1 MKILLANKFY
11 YPRGGDCTYIL
22 NLRNLLESHG
32 HETAVFAMQY
42 PENIPS
48 PWSGYFPSEIK
59 FTPGLK
65 MLEAFFRPF
74 GTGEVKRKFTKLL
87 DDFRP
92 DIVHLG
98 NIHTQLSPVLAKIAH
113 GKGIKVVWTLHDYK
127 LLCPRYDCLRNG
139 ATLCEACFS
148 DKHKVLEYKC
158 MKNSRIASYIAY
170 REALK
175 WPREKLEN
183 YTDAFISPSRFLK
196 DKMVQGGFTKEKI
209 RTCCNF
215 INTAKVRREN
225 YDKDDYYCYV
235 GRLSHEKGIGTLIE
249 AAKGLPLKL
258 KIIGNG
264 PLQEILTAQAAGADI
279 ELLGYR
285 QWDEIKEIVGKARFC
300 VLPSEWYENN
310 PFSVIESQC
319 LGTPVLDARIGGI
332 PELIDEGK
340 TGMLFMPGNA
350 EELKTQ
356 IAQMFATPFE
366 YRQIALDAQKRY
378 SAERYYTEL
387 MKIYNNI

>member
-1 MKILLANKFY
+1 
-11 YPRGGDCTYIL
+11 
-22 NLRNLLESHG
+22 
-32 HETAVFAMQY
+32 
-42 PENIPS
+42 
-48 PWSGYFPSEIK
+48 
-59 FTPGLK
+59 
-65 MLEAFFRPF
+65 
-74 GTGEVKRKFTKLL
+74 
-87 DDFRP
+87 
-92 DIVHLG
+92 
-98 NIHTQLSPVLAKIAH
+98 
-113 GKGIKVVWTLHDYK
+113 
-127 LLCPRYDCLRNG
+127 
-139 ATLCEACFS
+139 
-148 DKHKVLEYKC
+148 

-196 DKMVQGGFTKEKI
+196 DKMVQGGFAKDKI
-209 RTCCNF
+209 HTCCNF

-319 LGTPVLDARIGGI
+319 LGTPVWA
-332 PELIDEGK
+332 
-340 TGMLFMPGNA
+340 PG
-350 EELKTQ
+350 
-356 IAQMFATPFE
+356 
-366 YRQIALDAQKRY
+366 
-378 SAERYYTEL
+378 SAASP
-387 MKIYNNI
+387 N

>member
-1 MKILLANKFY
+1 
-11 YPRGGDCTYIL
+11 
-22 NLRNLLESHG
+22 
-32 HETAVFAMQY
+32 
-42 PENIPS
+42 
-48 PWSGYFPSEIK
+48 
-59 FTPGLK
+59 
-65 MLEAFFRPF
+65 
-74 GTGEVKRKFTKLL
+74 
-87 DDFRP
+87 
-92 DIVHLG
+92 
-98 NIHTQLSPVLAKIAH
+98 
-113 GKGIKVVWTLHDYK
+113 
-127 LLCPRYDCLRNG
+127 
-139 ATLCEACFS
+139 
-148 DKHKVLEYKC
+148 

-196 DKMVQGGFTKEKI
+196 DKMVQGGFAKDKI
-209 RTCCNF
+209 HTCCNF

-319 LGTPVLDARIGGI
+319 LGTPVLGARIGGI

-350 EELKTQ
+350 EELKTR

>member
-1 MKILLANKFY
+1 MKVLLANKFY
-11 YPRGGDCTYIL
+11 YRRGGDCVCTL
-22 NLRNLLESHG
+22 NLEQLLKDHN
-32 HETAVFAMQY
+32 HDTAVFAMQH
-42 PENIPS
+42 PENFPT
-48 PWSGYFPSEIK
+48 PWSKYFPSEIR
-59 FTPGLK
+59 FSPGPNI
-65 MLEAFFRPF
+65 LETFRRPF
-74 GTGEVKRKFTKLL
+74 GSKEVKRKFNALL
-87 DDFRP
+87 DDFQP
-92 DIVHLG
+92 DVVHLN
-98 NIHTQLSPVLAKIAH
+98 NIHTQLSPLIAELAH
-113 GKGIKVVWTLHDYK
+113 RRGIKVVWTLHDLK

-139 ATLCEACFS
+139 EIPCEACFS

-196 DKMVQGGFTKEKI
+196 DKMVQGGFAKDKI
-209 RTCCNF
+209 HTCCNF

-319 LGTPVLDARIGGI
+319 LGTPVLGARIGGI

-340 TGMLFMPGNA
+340 TGMLFESGNA
-350 EELKTQ
+350 KELKAR
-356 IAQMFATPFE
+356 IGQMFATPFE